1 MLSIRRRTFMKGSLI
16 GAWAATHSRAQAA
29 EAPAAQMTETA
40 GPAPAAITPP
50 VLQIP
55 APTSMGVAWGVSTRA
70 TGFVDLGTKAD
81 LSDARRIFA
90 GDGGLRALDDAAI
103 SVRLTG
109 LTPDT
114 SYYYRTGT
122 IPIDFRSAYKILPG
136 ESALGE
142 THTFRT
148 PGPVSSSSF
157 AVINDTH
164 ENHTAFARLAAKI
177 AALDPA
183 VTVWNGDVCNH
194 LDQMPTMIQSLLNPG
209 KCGFAVSRPVLFTA
223 GNHDYR
229 GVLARELPRLLM
241 KREPAERA
249 SKYWTL
255 GRNYA
260 VRQGDIALIGLD
272 TGEDKPDWRGEWGG
286 LAQFGP
292 YRELQACW
300 LADALE
306 QPEIKTAP
314 FAVAFC
320 HIPLFDDSPTANPGD
335 IAEGFASWQRQC
347 CALWSPLFERHG
359 VQLVIAAHT
368 HKFRFDAPQAGR
380 PWAQLVAGSG
390 CDTKPGR
397 ELTVVEGRAAGNRL
411 TLKVHE
417 LNAGAVLGEFAF
429 EARRV
434 RT

>member
-1 MLSIRRRTFMKGSLI
+1 MRTIQRRTFMKGSLAA
-16 GAWAATHSRAQAA
+16 AWAAAHSRAQAA
-29 EAPAAQMTETA
+29 DAQTADAASPASVTL
-40 GPAPAAITPP
+40 TPP
-50 VLQIP
+50 MLQIP
-55 APTSMGVAWGVSTRA
+55 APTSMGVAWGVATLS

-90 GDGGLRALDDAAI
+90 GDGGLRALDSAALA
-103 SVRLTG
+103 VRLTG

-114 SYYYRTGT
+114 TYHYRTGT
-122 IPIDFRSAYKILPG
+122 IPVDFRGAYKILPG
-136 ESALGE
+136 EATLSEA
-142 THTFRT
+142 HTFRT
-148 PGPVSSSSF
+148 PGPASPSTF

-164 ENHTAFARLAAKI
+164 ENHPAIARLAAKI
-177 AALDPA
+177 DTFGPA
-183 VTVWNGDVCNH
+183 VTVWNGDTCNH
-194 LDQMPTMIQSLLNPG
+194 LDQMPTMIQTLLNPG
-209 KCGFAVSRPVLFTA
+209 KCGLAVSRPVLFTA

-229 GVLARELPRLLM
+229 GALARELPRLLLT
-241 KREPAERA
+241 REPTERE
-249 SKYWTL
+249 SPYWTL

-260 VRQGDIALIGLD
+260 LRQGDLALLGLD

-292 YRELQACW
+292 YRELQARW

-306 QPEIKTAP
+306 RPEIKTAP

-320 HIPLFDDSPTANPGD
+320 HIPLFDDSPKANPGD
-335 IAEGFASWQRQC
+335 LAEGYASWQRQC
-347 CALWSPLFERHG
+347 HDLWSPLFERHG

-368 HKFRFDAPQAGR
+368 HKFRFDAPRAGR
-380 PWAQLVAGSG
+380 AWAQLVAGSG

-397 ELTVVEGRAAGNRL
+397 ELTVIEGKASGRRL

-417 LNAGAVLGEFAF
+417 LNAGAVLGEFTF
-429 EARRV
+429 EARKE